1 MPGTC
6 FREARQKGCLLHT
19 YSTLLEVGSTPL
31 CAISTRLYSQ
41 QGAEVRTM
49 QCLSHFL
56 SLFSP
61 PATILASKRQLHTSS
76 QAGLCGR
83 ERDITLPFA
92 YQSLS
97 FLQLSEWYDSSVH
110 GHGQDRKDSAP
121 SSPHQKNRATAFC
134 TEEM

>member
-19 YSTLLEVGSTPL
+19 YSTLLEVGSIPL

-49 QCLSHFL
+49 QCLSHFF

-83 ERDITLPFA
+83 ETSPFPLLT
-92 YQSLS
+92 SP
-97 FLQLSEWYDSSVH
+97 F
-110 GHGQDRKDSAP
+110 P
-121 SSPHQKNRATAFC
+121 SSSSQNGMTARSMDTARTGKTQHLPLLIKKQGNSIC